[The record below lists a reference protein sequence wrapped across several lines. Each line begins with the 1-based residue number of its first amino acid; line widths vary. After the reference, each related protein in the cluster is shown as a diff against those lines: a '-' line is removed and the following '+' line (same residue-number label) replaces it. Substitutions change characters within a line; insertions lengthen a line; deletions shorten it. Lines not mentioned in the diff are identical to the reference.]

1 MQKSMNC
8 FECLKSRFIYKKQ
21 FFVHNLRVWN
31 EFDPHMSLLDL
42 RKRHRHLQNGMVIHF
57 GLWLWDFHRIFYI
70 IFFKRT
76 SFVENMSNDLETSIF
91 FFSWLRRTFYIP
103 WSWSENENLWQ
114 KYSWELFSKKKT
126 ISPTQTWLN
135 PESKRESDWKVTFFD
150 QS

>member
-57 GLWLWDFHRIFYI
+57 GLWLWDFHRNFYINFFQAPEFLSNHVWSSQNNIFYC
-70 IFFKRT
+70 
-76 SFVENMSNDLETSIF
+76 S
-91 FFSWLRRTFYIP
+91 
-103 WSWSENENLWQ
+103 
-114 KYSWELFSKKKT
+114 
-126 ISPTQTWLN
+126 
-135 PESKRESDWKVTFFD
+135 PESGEHFTYLGHDQRMKTYYKNTLGSFFPKSYHLGYAYGESL
-150 QS
+150 